1 MKHVKQ
7 ISLLAVFFFAV
18 ILSGAVYAEEQSIT
32 KIVEVTGTGVVHD
45 EDVVKARNQAIS
57 NSLVSAV
64 EMVVSDFLS
73 TESLV
78 RNFQTLNET
87 LYDNTGKFIQDY
99 KVLTELISGK
109 IYRVMVQAT
118 VSIDM
123 VERQL
128 SSAGIMLA
136 EKSLPRILFFI
147 AEQNVEDVSPQCWWG
162 EDMTLAKTAA
172 ESAMSESMRKKG
184 FPVIDHGNIFG
195 NLRYDILSYKP
206 DLNNR
211 QAVDLGARLQA
222 DVVIVGKSVA
232 QIAPNTMG
240 ENIRSFKGTVTVR
253 ALRTDTGAEVASTT
267 QTAVAV
273 NTDEIAGGREALSG
287 AGFLAGE
294 EFASQIA
301 AVWRK
306 EVKKP
311 AMVEVIVEGTGRL
324 ANFVTFRRILND
336 MPEVNGIQIREMKFD
351 EAAIIVNFQGNAE
364 ELADALMLKAFDS
377 FGINIYEVSQNRLR
391 IELIPINIII
401 PH

>member
-1 MKHVKQ
+1 
-7 ISLLAVFFFAV
+7 
-18 ILSGAVYAEEQSIT
+18 
-32 KIVEVTGTGVVHD
+32 
-45 EDVVKARNQAIS
+45 
-57 NSLVSAV
+57 
-64 EMVVSDFLS
+64 
-73 TESLV
+73 
-78 RNFQTLNET
+78 
-87 LYDNTGKFIQDY
+87 
-99 KVLTELISGK
+99 
-109 IYRVMVQAT
+109 
-118 VSIDM
+118 
-123 VERQL
+123 
-128 SSAGIMLA
+128 
-136 EKSLPRILFFI
+136 
-147 AEQNVEDVSPQCWWG
+147 
-162 EDMTLAKTAA
+162 MTLAKTAA

-273 NTDEIAGGREALSG
+273 NTDEIAGCREALSG